1 MGLQGVSR
9 RIGSGAF
16 EHAGDAPLALTL
28 GLLAFFLANA
38 FLLNGL
44 IWSASPEPFRGTVLK
59 DTWDLVRG
67 AGGDDSWGA
76 MQAALD
82 HVAETPDAPLY
93 AKVFFADNVRF
104 QYPPSALFA
113 LSAMLAVAPERV
125 QIDEG
130 YDGPWPAL
138 NSLLGW
144 VFIALTTIAVAA
156 VLEHTLASTWPDSDW
171 RRMRALRALVV
182 VGLTLTF
189 YPIAKAFTLGQIQ
202 VWMNALFALG
212 MFAWA
217 TRCKVLSGILIGL
230 IGLIKPHYGLLLVW
244 AALRR
249 EMRFAGA
256 CAVTMAAGMAVSVAV
271 YGLANH
277 LDYLRVLKF
286 LSQRGEAYYPN
297 QSVNG
302 ILNRLM
308 SISAPEA
315 FVTLDLPAGQ
325 FPPFTPWIWATT
337 LTSSLALLGFAL
349 LRSRRPDCNGTV
361 LDLALMALACTMA
374 SPIAWEHHYGMTLP
388 IFAVMLASTLRDRKR
403 LMWLAISYVL
413 VSTFVPATNLFA
425 ESPLNLLQSTLFAG
439 AIVLFVLLAT
449 AGTRATARAA
459 GGALQSAVRVPQE
472 MPMRRA
478 SGAAALRAKRCKS
491 AGRDCMSN
499 RLEGSRDATAN
510 R

>member
-1 MGLQGVSR
+1 MGLQGTSR
-9 RIGSGAF
+9 RAGSAAF
-16 EHAGDAPLALTL
+16 ERSAGDAPLVLTL
-28 GLLAFFLANA
+28 GLLAFFVANA
-38 FLLNGL
+38 FLLNGV
-44 IWSASPEPFRGTVLK
+44 IWSASPEPYRSTVLK
-59 DTWDLVRG
+59 DTWDLIRG
-67 AGGDDSWGA
+67 EGGDDSWGA

-113 LSAMLAVAPERV
+113 LSAMLAVAPQSV
-125 QIDEG
+125 QIDDV

-144 VFIALTTIAVAA
+144 VFIALTAIAVAA
-156 VLEHTLASTWPDSDW
+156 LLESTLATTRPDIDW
-171 RRMRALRALVV
+171 RRMRTLRALLV

-189 YPIAKAFTLGQIQ
+189 YPVAKAFTLGQIQ

-217 TRCKVLSGILIGL
+217 ARCKFLSGILIGL
-230 IGLIKPHYGLLLVW
+230 VGLIKPHYALLLVW

-249 EMRFAGA
+249 EMRFAAA
-256 CAVTMAAGMAVSVAV
+256 CAITIATGMAASVAV

-277 LDYLRVLKF
+277 IDYLSVLSF
-286 LSQRGEAYYPN
+286 LSQRGETYYPN

-302 ILNRLM
+302 ILNRIM
-308 SISAPEA
+308 SISSPEA

-337 LTSSLALLGFAL
+337 LTSSLALLLFSL
-349 LRSRRPDCNGTV
+349 LRPRRHDANGAV
-361 LDLALMALACTMA
+361 IDLALMAIACTMA

-388 IFAVMLASTLRDRKR
+388 IYAVMLACTLGDHKR
-403 LMWLAISYVL
+403 LTWLAISYVL
-413 VSTFVPATNLFA
+413 VSTFVPATNLLA
-425 ESPLNLLQSTLFAG
+425 GSLLNLLQSTLFAG

-449 AGTRATARAA
+449 TGARATGSALQPAARAP
-459 GGALQSAVRVPQE
+459 LE
-472 MPMRRA
+472 MPIGRA
-478 SGAAALRAKRCKS
+478 SGAESLRAKRCKS
-491 AGRDCMSN
+491 AC
-499 RLEGSRDATAN
+499 
-510 R
+510 